1 MRSITPLGSLD
12 RVAGLSNLKI
22 ILNYS
27 KSYCLYCIVVEEIK
41 ISLKLSIHNIQF
53 KFIIKSSCKILNLRD
68 RHTHEYLML
77 SQLYTNTFLSTNT
90 LRSDCPGPTAS
101 TADEPTSGID

>member
-27 KSYCLYCIVVEEIK
+27 KFIVFIVLLWRIK

-53 KFIIKSSCKILNLRD
+53 KFIIKSIL
-68 RHTHEYLML
+68 
-77 SQLYTNTFLSTNT
+77 
-90 LRSDCPGPTAS
+90 
-101 TADEPTSGID
+101 

>member
-41 ISLKLSIHNIQF
+41 ISLDKLSIHNIQF
-53 KFIIKSSCKILNLRD
+53 KFIIKSYIVK
-68 RHTHEYLML
+68 
-77 SQLYTNTFLSTNT
+77 F
-90 LRSDCPGPTAS
+90 
-101 TADEPTSGID
+101 

>member
-1 MRSITPLGSLD
+1 MCTYNKNSIGS
-12 RVAGLSNLKI
+12 
-22 ILNYS
+22 
-27 KSYCLYCIVVEEIK
+27 
-41 ISLKLSIHNIQF
+41 
-53 KFIIKSSCKILNLRD
+53 KILNLRD

-101 TADEPTSGID
+101 TADESTTRIDKKKSSPENCTFFLPNHFHLTIVSKP

>member
-53 KFIIKSSCKILNLRD
+53 KFIIKSYIVK
-68 RHTHEYLML
+68 
-77 SQLYTNTFLSTNT
+77 F
-90 LRSDCPGPTAS
+90 
-101 TADEPTSGID
+101 